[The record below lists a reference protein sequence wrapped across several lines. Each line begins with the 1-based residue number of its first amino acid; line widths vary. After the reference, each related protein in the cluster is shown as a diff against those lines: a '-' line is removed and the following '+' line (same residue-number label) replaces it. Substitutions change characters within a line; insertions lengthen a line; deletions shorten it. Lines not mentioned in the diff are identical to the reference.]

1 MHATG
6 TSWRE
11 LDLSLS
17 GLDPVP
23 LSKVGIRLLASLGR
37 KGKIGTLLLASE
49 MPVPISPC
57 RAVVLYVQDPFPSKR
72 RGGGGI
78 MILERGDLGPP
89 VVPGGQEDRY
99 NF

>member
-1 MHATG
+1 VHATG

-72 RGGGGI
+72 GGGI